1 MQQSRQRLLRRPPP
15 LCRSGGGARTNASSS
30 PLVGRGG
37 SSGRLEKDVTDSAK
51 QHAVHVDAAIA
62 IADALTAPPHP
73 LSPAARKSDPDR
85 LELLAE
91 LREALLRCQVGS
103 GAVLADAAH
112 GLSQRGE
119 LRRGERVE
127 GGVREVAHLSANLVP
142 SLERSTK

>member
-1 MQQSRQRLLRRPPP
+1 MIPPAPAPRFAVRLLPHYP
-15 LCRSGGGARTNASSS
+15 LFSYAS
-30 PLVGRGG
+30 L
-37 SSGRLEKDVTDSAK
+37 
-51 QHAVHVDAAIA
+51 
-62 IADALTAPPHP
+62 ALAAPPHP
-73 LSPAARKSDPDR
+73 LAPAARKSDPDR

-127 GGVREVAHLSANLVP
+127 GGGGFIYCTFSKTR
-142 SLERSTK
+142 